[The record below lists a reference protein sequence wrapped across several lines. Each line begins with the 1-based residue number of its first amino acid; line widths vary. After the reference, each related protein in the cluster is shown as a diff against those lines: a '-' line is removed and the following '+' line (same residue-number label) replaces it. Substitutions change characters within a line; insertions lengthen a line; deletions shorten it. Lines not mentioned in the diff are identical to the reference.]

1 MSNLPQHPSTG
12 RRNPGDDALERAVAA
27 LQMHRPG
34 EAERL
39 AAGVLRANRNN
50 HMAAKV
56 LGWALLAQNRAAEAV
71 APVERAARR
80 SQDPEIETV
89 LAVALAATGRQQE
102 ALDQLRQTTARR
114 PAFPPA
120 FREYAGQFLKIGRF
134 DEAVAAIESGIALA
148 PDAIDLQL
156 DLARL
161 CLSSNDRAR
170 ARTILSHASAAAPG
184 RPDIV
189 AALARV
195 MMLDGD
201 YAAAADM
208 FRHLLA
214 LRPDDAMTRADLAAC
229 QLEMGARDVG
239 ETTLRAAVR
248 GRPEMLGRAIH
259 LLAATSHGRFFFR
272 PSAAVKFL
280 GN

>member
-1 MSNLPQHPSTG
+1 MSKPPRGPSSG
-12 RRNPGDDALERAVAA
+12 RRNPADETLERAVVA
-27 LQMHRPG
+27 LQMNRPG

-39 AAGVLRANRNN
+39 AAGVLRANDS
-50 HMAAKV
+50 HHVAAKI
-56 LGWALLAQNRAAEAV
+56 LGWALLAQNRAGEAIQ
-71 APVERAARR
+71 PVERAARR
-80 SQDPEIETV
+80 SNDPEIETV

-114 PAFPPA
+114 PAFAPA
-120 FREYAGQFLKIGRF
+120 FREHAGQLVKLDRLG
-134 DEAVAAIESGIALA
+134 EAIEVIQSGIALA
-148 PDAIDLQL
+148 PDAIDLQV

-161 CLSSNDRAR
+161 FLHRNDRRNAR
-170 ARTILSHASAAAPG
+170 MILSQALAAAPG
-184 RPDIV
+184 RQDIV

-195 MMLDGD
+195 LLLDGD

-214 LRPDDAMTRADLAAC
+214 RRPDDAMTRADLAAC
-229 QLEMGARDVG
+229 QLESGTRDAG
-239 ETTLRAAVR
+239 ESTLRAATR
-248 GRPEMLGRAIH
+248 GRPEILGRAIH

-280 GN
+280 GS